1 MEAMSYRGFRE
12 LHPVSN
18 EAMEKARQAT
28 EETIAA
34 YQLKEARKDRDLTQ
48 EQLSR
53 NMGIGQKRVSA
64 LENGRLDV
72 LKIDTLRR
80 YIEGLGG
87 TLEIT
92 AQFPDKRI
100 KLV

>member
-12 LHPVSN
+12 LHPVSD
-18 EAMEKARQAT
+18 EAMARAQRAT
-28 EETIAA
+28 KVLILA
-34 YQLKEARKDRDLTQ
+34 YELKEARKDRHLTQ

-80 YIEGLGG
+80 YVEGLGG